1 MRTHLGCTGRVE
13 LGKLGLETQKRLEK
27 IPATW
32 LELMPE
38 TGTLVVRHVQPDDI
52 PPMREIA
59 GELFDFLTAIPEE
72 ERKKIPGGALYY
84 LDEQTGQSVRIKV
97 WEGAFVTVA
106 WAQPD
111 YSRATW
117 ERYREGPTP
126 VVFDAYQRLNGVV
139 KLQAQAGA
147 VEEVQAVIDR
157 FAGLYPQ
164 GEFEALQM
172 GKNLEARFFDVNAS
186 VLQLIKALKAKAEP
200 AASLEGEIDVSSFRA
215 GDVEDYCRFVLRAG
229 EIWVARPALWS
240 DLPQPLPE
248 SPKPMETAA

>member
-126 VVFDAYQRLNGVV
+126 VVFDAYQRLNGVFR
-139 KLQAQAGA
+139 LQAG
-147 VEEVQAVIDR
+147 QAVVDEIR
-157 FAGLYPQ
+157 STIERNGGLYPQ
-164 GEFEALQM
+164 GD
-172 GKNLEARFFDVNAS
+172 LEVLVADRRIEVKLLDVNAS
-186 VLQLIKALKAKAEP
+186 VLPLLTVLRGKADP
-200 AASLEGEIDVSSFRA
+200 ASSLEGEIDVSSFRS
-215 GDVEDYCRFVLRAG
+215 GDVEDYCRFILRAG
-229 EIWVARPALWS
+229 EIWIARPELWA
-240 DLPQPLPE
+240 DQPQTSSEPIAP
-248 SPKPMETAA
+248 AA

>member
-13 LGKLGLETQKRLEK
+13 LGKLSQETQKRLEK

-32 LELMPE
+32 LEFTPE
-38 TGTLVVRHVQPDDI
+38 TNALVVRHVQPDDI
-52 PPMREIA
+52 PAMREIT
-59 GELFDFLTAIPEE
+59 GELFDFLTAILEQ
-72 ERKKIPGGALYY
+72 ERKHIPGGALYY

-111 YSRATW
+111 YSRANW
-117 ERYREGPTP
+117 EPYHEGPTP

-139 KLQAQAGA
+139 KFQAQPGA
-147 VEEVQAVIDR
+147 VEEVKAVIDR

-172 GKNLEARFFDVNAS
+172 GNNLEVRFFDVNAS
-186 VLQLIKALKAKAEP
+186 VLLLLKTLKAQAEP
-200 AASLEGEIDVSSFRA
+200 AASLEGEIDVSSFRS
-215 GDVEDYCRFVLRAG
+215 GDVEDYCRFALRGG
-229 EIWVARPALWS
+229 EIWIARPALWA
-240 DLPQPLPE
+240 DLPQT
-248 SPKPMETAA
+248 SPKQVETAA